1 MAVKVI
7 FYPPYCD
14 WLGYKSADVELPA
27 DQVSVE
33 KFIAL
38 LLHNFPQLNKKSI
51 ASNQG
56 DLVPPLLIMIDSN
69 ALQKNDAIKSGDEI
83 KILYPLCGG

>member
-14 WLGYKSADVELPA
+14 WLGYKSAAVELPA
-27 DQVSVE
+27 DLISFEQ
-33 KFIAL
+33 FIDL
-38 LLHNFPQLNKKSI
+38 LMQNFPQLNKKSI

-56 DLVPPLLIMIDSN
+56 DIVPPLLLMIEN
-69 ALQKNDAIKSGDEI
+69 KALQKNDAIKSGDEI